1 MTFRKINVKLNKS
14 KPIIKLFIVSVN
26 LPLPIGGTLLYLLDT
41 SHKQANYGKSVRASQ
56 LKRDLPVG
64 HLQMN
69 RDRGRNSTLQMNTE
83 NENRSSFW
91 QD

>member
-1 MTFRKINVKLNKS
+1 VTFRKINVKLNKS

-26 LPLPIGGTLLYLLDT
+26 LPLPIGNTLLYLLDT
-41 SHKQANYGKSVRASQ
+41 LHKQANYDKSVRTSQ
-56 LKRDLPVG
+56 RERDLPVG

-69 RDRGRNSTLQMNTE
+69 RDRGRNSALQ
-83 NENRSSFW
+83 RIDPSSFW